1 MYLIFIQSN
10 LNQWNTLNDPKYI
23 YKIQDVLKRRKNEL
37 TWMKSSVRMYMI
49 HTYLHVRKEGEKERG
64 RQLERKIE
72 TG

>member
-37 TWMKSSVRMYMI
+37 TWIKSSVRMYMI

-64 RQLERKIE
+64 RQSERKIE

>member
-64 RQLERKIE
+64 R
-72 TG
+72 

>member
-37 TWMKSSVRMYMI
+37 TWIKSSVRMYMI
-49 HTYLHVRKEGEKERG
+49 HTYLHVRKEGEKE
-64 RQLERKIE
+64 I
-72 TG
+72 

>member
-37 TWMKSSVRMYMI
+37 TWIKSSVRMYMI

-64 RQLERKIE
+64 R
-72 TG
+72 